1 MYSYDD
7 LKAVVRELSNR
18 LGLKLYVL
26 EEKYNCI
33 LITAATNNDTVLVAV
48 FGGQHS
54 LYAKVVKA
62 AEVPLHYQSC
72 EYVEYV
78 PYGLYAFG
86 RDSSTLVQSIV
97 NKVQKLING

>member
-7 LKAVVRELSNR
+7 LRAVIRELSNR
-18 LGLKLYVL
+18 LGLKLYVI

-33 LITAATNNDTVLVAV
+33 LITAASNNDTILIAV

-54 LYAKVVKA
+54 LYAKIVKA
-62 AEVPLHYQSC
+62 TEVPLHYQSC

-86 RDSSTLVQSIV
+86 RDASTLAQNIV
-97 NKVQKLING
+97 NKVQKLINS

>member
-7 LKAVVRELSNR
+7 LKAVIRELSNR

-33 LITAATNNDTVLVAV
+33 LIAAATNNDTVLVAV

-86 RDSSTLVQSIV
+86 RDSSTFVQSIV
-97 NKVQKLING
+97 NKVRKLINS